1 VQSTTRGP
9 VSVLIQDNICIPG
22 RTEVMVQGIVP
33 KSSREQLG
41 MITPT
46 VDSDLACSLLAAYT
60 VCQAE
65 GRNVPVRLMNTSN
78 LDIQL
83 HAGQKV
89 GLFCP
94 LVETYTDCKMSAAPR
109 LDSMNI
115 SCSTSDNAALASLL
129 EAHINPSLNDQDR
142 YALLQTLLQYA
153 DVFEDSLGHTDVIQ
167 HRIDTGSSSPI
178 RQYPRRLPYAF
189 RSETKAQVEGM
200 LEQGVIQPS
209 SSPWASP
216 IVLVKKKDGTFRF
229 CVDYR
234 KLNSVTKKDAH
245 PLPRV
250 DDLLDA
256 LAGSKY
262 FSTLDLRAGY
272 WQLSVAP
279 EDREKT
285 AFVTPD
291 GLWEFIRLPFG
302 VSGGPATFQRAIE
315 IILSGLTYHTC
326 LCYFDDIIIPSDS
339 IQQQCE
345 RLSIVLSRFQKHNLR
360 VKASNAVLE
369 PPKFLSLGMLYLR

>member
-1 VQSTTRGP
+1 
-9 VSVLIQDNICIPG
+9 
-22 RTEVMVQGIVP
+22 
-33 KSSREQLG
+33 
-41 MITPT
+41 
-46 VDSDLACSLLAAYT
+46 
-60 VCQAE
+60 
-65 GRNVPVRLMNTSN
+65 
-78 LDIQL
+78 
-83 HAGQKV
+83 
-89 GLFCP
+89 
-94 LVETYTDCKMSAAPR
+94 
-109 LDSMNI
+109 
-115 SCSTSDNAALASLL
+115 
-129 EAHINPSLNDQDR
+129 
-142 YALLQTLLQYA
+142 
-153 DVFEDSLGHTDVIQ
+153 
-167 HRIDTGSSSPI
+167 
-178 RQYPRRLPYAF
+178 
-189 RSETKAQVEGM
+189 M

-216 IVLVKKKDGTFRF
+216 IVLVKKKDGPFRF

-234 KLNSVTKKDAH
+234 KLSSVTKKDTH

-326 LCYFDDIIIPSDS
+326 LCYFDDIIIPSNS
-339 IQQQCE
+339 ILQQCE
-345 RLSIVLSRFQKHNLR
+345 RLSTCVLKLP
-360 VKASNAVLE
+360 NAVLE
-369 PPKFLSLGMLYLR
+369 LPKFLFLGMLYLRKECIQIPRRLKQFLIFLPLLI